1 MAPKI
6 PITVL
11 LKFANGR
18 SQRPHQFCA
27 WWALNK
33 YYRMCNSWVTAEKQN
48 ENRETVSGQVR
59 KCISLLIQNNN
70 GYYLLYS
77 NDVGSWTCKHPI
89 HSPLSIILRAMPVIL
104 VNQSVSA
111 FLRQC
116 NCPDQ
121 LWFQISAAGSLWLF
135 GLWKLIVLER
145 TWVVSVCV
153 WLCQSK
159 HKNSCQLGTSV
170 SCGIVALSNIA
181 RAETFAMARRNSGM
195 EPHQH

>member
-1 MAPKI
+1 M
-6 PITVL
+6 L

-33 YYRMCNSWVTAEKQN
+33 YYRMCNNRVTAEKQN

-59 KCISLLIQNNN
+59 ECISLLIQNHN

-145 TWVVSVCV
+145 TWVVSVCAAV
-153 WLCQSK
+153 SAKARKRLSIGYLCESW
-159 HKNSCQLGTSV
+159 SCCIV
-170 SCGIVALSNIA
+170 EYCSCSDICHG
-181 RAETFAMARRNSGM
+181 ETK
-195 EPHQH
+195 